1 MFYTLIKHR
10 FLANQ
15 SMLILQDLN
24 FTIWP
29 KSDAKKEPNFLK
41 IDNLLTV
48 LFRIGTTNFN
58 FPWLLLLAILGG
70 GGGRGR
76 QGWYS
81 GESVH
86 LPSIWS
92 TFDWIRIEVKWSLV
106 PIYTLWGREAL
117 WELSVLPKNT
127 TQCPRP
133 GLEPRPLTMESSA
146 LTMRLL
152 HLPLEDLHEN
162 QLLLIGL
169 PL

>member
-58 FPWLLLLAILGG
+58 FP
-70 GGGRGR
+70 
-76 QGWYS
+76 
-81 GESVH
+81 
-86 LPSIWS
+86 
-92 TFDWIRIEVKWSLV
+92 
-106 PIYTLWGREAL
+106 
-117 WELSVLPKNT
+117 
-127 TQCPRP
+127 
-133 GLEPRPLTMESSA
+133 
-146 LTMRLL
+146 
-152 HLPLEDLHEN
+152 
-162 QLLLIGL
+162 
-169 PL
+169 